1 MRANQAEFPIAAM
14 ARVLGVS
21 QSGYHAWR
29 QRAPSAHAQA
39 DAALLREIR
48 TVHAASHETYGAP
61 RVHAALRARNQRVG
75 RKRIARLMR
84 GAGLVGGSHR
94 PTGVVTTRLD
104 KEARPAPDV
113 VDRYFTATRP
123 NQLWV
128 ADVTFVPAAAGFL
141 YLALVLDAFSR
152 KIVGWSMANHL
163 CTELVLDALEMA
175 IGQRK
180 PVDVIH
186 HSDQGSQG
194 GFKRSSQQHH
204 LGVSCDEDW
213 PPPAPVGSGATA
225 RIEAVTWPTRC
236 GSAWNSPAVLAGNR
250 RRAIER
256 RCGDQRR
263 SIPAG
268 GIALVPGGR
277 RHAAIDAWAICKAVV
292 GAVSVVR

>member
-1 MRANQAEFPIAAM
+1 MSAHQAQFPIRTM
-14 ARVLGVS
+14 ARVLEVS
-21 QSGYHAWR
+21 ASGYYAWR
-29 QRAPSAHAQA
+29 NRPASRRATADADLIRRIRTAHATS
-39 DAALLREIR
+39 RG
-48 TVHAASHETYGAP
+48 TYGAP
-61 RVHAALRARNQRVG
+61 RIHAELKAAGVAIGKKRV
-75 RKRIARLMR
+75 ARLMR
-84 GAGLVGGSHR
+84 SASLAGASR
-94 PTGVVTTRLD
+94 RRRIATTRRD
-104 KEARPAPDV
+104 PAHHPASDLV
-113 VDRYFTATRP
+113 RRNFAATGP

-128 ADVTFVPAAAGFL
+128 ADITFIPTLAGFL
-141 YLALVLDAFSR
+141 FLAVVLDAWSR
-152 KIVGWSMANHL
+152 RIVGWAFASDL
-163 CTELVLDALEMA
+163 KTRLVLDALDMA
-175 IGQRK
+175 LHGRR
-180 PVDVIH
+180 PANVIH
-186 HSDQGSQG
+186 HSDKGSQG

-213 PPPAPVGSGATA
+213 PPPAPVGSGAAA
-225 RIEAVTWPTRC
+225 RIEAVTWPTWC